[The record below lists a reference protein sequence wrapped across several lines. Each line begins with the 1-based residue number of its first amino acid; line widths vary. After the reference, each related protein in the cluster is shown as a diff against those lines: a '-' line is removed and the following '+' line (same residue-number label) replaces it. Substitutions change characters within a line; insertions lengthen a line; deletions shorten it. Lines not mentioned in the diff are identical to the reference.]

1 MAQLKTTFAGLTLNN
16 PIIVSSSGLTDSPEK
31 IKKLEEAGAGAV
43 VLKSVFEEQI
53 TLQAGAMH
61 GYGTPEADDY
71 LNAYIRS
78 HTLNEHISLIEET
91 KKACAIPV
99 IASIN
104 CYSDNEWTD
113 FAKLM
118 EKAGADALEINIL
131 SLQTEKD
138 YIPGSFEQRHIN
150 ILRHVKKEVR
160 HHEVRKQLHESGCP
174 DRTIVCQRRGC
185 RSLVQPLLSNQYRH
199 RQPDVLQYPSL

>member
-150 ILRHVKKEVR
+150 ILRHVKKEVKTTFP
-160 HHEVRKQLHESGCP
+160 EA
-174 DRTIVCQRRGC
+174 
-185 RSLVQPLLSNQYRH
+185 SNNAT
-199 RQPDVLQYPSL
+199 STFCAM

>member
-16 PIIVSSSGLTDSPEK
+16 PIIVSSSGLTDSPK

-78 HTLNEHISLIEET
+78 HALNEHISLIEET
-91 KKACAIPV
+91 K
-99 IASIN
+99 
-104 CYSDNEWTD
+104 
-113 FAKLM
+113 
-118 EKAGADALEINIL
+118 
-131 SLQTEKD
+131 
-138 YIPGSFEQRHIN
+138 
-150 ILRHVKKEVR
+150 HV
-160 HHEVRKQLHESGCP
+160 P
-174 DRTIVCQRRGC
+174 F
-185 RSLVQPLLSNQYRH
+185 PLLPASTAIVITNGQIL
-199 RQPDVLQYPSL
+199 PN